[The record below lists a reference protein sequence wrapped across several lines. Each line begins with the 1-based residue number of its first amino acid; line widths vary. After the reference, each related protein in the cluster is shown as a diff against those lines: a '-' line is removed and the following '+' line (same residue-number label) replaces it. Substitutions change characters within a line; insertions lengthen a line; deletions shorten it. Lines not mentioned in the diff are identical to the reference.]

1 MKRLKPKPGGPPSM
15 AIFIFRT
22 DLILRMEAGIRKDR
36 KGLLSGLQ
44 PSMRFLFY
52 INKNNGKLA

>member
-1 MKRLKPKPGGPPSM
+1 M

-36 KGLLSGLQ
+36 GPVLGLK
-44 PSMRFLFY
+44 PSMRFFILR
-52 INKNNGKLA
+52 GGCHE